1 MVVAEIALDYVVP
14 SPDLADYV
22 TLFYDFSAN
31 VPMFEDVERADHAQ
45 WRFRLSPGRGSY
57 RFADGTTQ
65 DAPDFHIVGP
75 TSGATCVR
83 AEGPVTV
90 FGLGLT
96 AAGWAAIVGVDASTM
111 LNRVLNAEILFGA
124 GRLAAT
130 ATALLQAP
138 SLAARAHLVEALI
151 RDRISAGVRPA
162 PFVRHVEAWL
172 AATPSPEM
180 ACLIGATGL
189 SRRQIERKCNALY
202 GFPPKLLARKYR
214 ALRAAV
220 ALLAGEESV
229 NDAVDRG
236 FYDQSHM
243 IREIKHFTGL
253 TPRQMCAEPNVLA
266 RLTISGRLALDGVVG
281 PLVSGT

>member
-1 MVVAEIALDYVVP
+1 MAEIELDYVVP
-14 SPDLADYV
+14 AADLADYV

-31 VPMFEDVERADHAQ
+31 VAVFEDVERADHAQ
-45 WRFRLSPGRGSY
+45 LRFRLSAGHGSY
-57 RFADGTTQ
+57 CFADGTEQ
-65 DAPDFHIVGP
+65 DAPAIHLIGP
-75 TSGATCVR
+75 TSGATSVR

-90 FGLGLT
+90 FGLGLS

-111 LNRVLNAEILFGA
+111 LNRVIDADLLFDTGALATVAAELP
-124 GRLAAT
+124 LA
-130 ATALLQAP
+130 QG
-138 SLAARAHLVEALI
+138 LAARVKLVEALI
-151 RDRISAGVRPA
+151 RDRIRGGVRPA
-162 PFVRHVEAWL
+162 PFVQHVEAWL

-180 ACLIGATGL
+180 ACLIDATGL

-220 ALLAGEESV
+220 ALVAGGESV

-253 TPRQMCAEPNVLA
+253 TPRQICAEPTALA
-266 RLTISGRLALDGVVG
+266 RLTISGRRALDGVIC

>member
-1 MVVAEIALDYVVP
+1 VAEIELDYVVP
-14 SPDLADYV
+14 APDLADYV

-31 VPMFEDVERADHAQ
+31 VPVFEDVERADHAQ
-45 WRFRLSPGRGSY
+45 LRFRLSAGRGGY
-57 RFADGTTQ
+57 CFADGTEQ
-65 DAPDFHIVGP
+65 DAPAIHLIGP

-83 AEGPVTV
+83 AEGPVAL

-111 LNRVLNAEILFGA
+111 LNRVIDAELVFGTGALA
-124 GRLAAT
+124 GVAAALPLAEG
-130 ATALLQAP
+130 LP
-138 SLAARAHLVEALI
+138 ARAKLVEALI
-151 RDRISAGVRPA
+151 RDRIRSSVRPA
-162 PFVRHVEAWL
+162 PFVQHVEAWL
-172 AATPSPEM
+172 AAAPSPEM

-220 ALLAGEESV
+220 ALVAGEETV

-253 TPRQMCAEPNVLA
+253 TPRQICAEPSVLA
-266 RLTISGRLALDGVVG
+266 RLTISGRRALDGVIC

>member
-1 MVVAEIALDYVVP
+1 MVEIELDYVVP
-14 SPDLADYV
+14 AADLVDYV

-31 VPMFEDVERADHAQ
+31 VPMFEDVERADNAQ
-45 WRFRLSPGRGSY
+45 LRFRLSPGRGSY
-57 RFADGTTQ
+57 CFADGTTQ
-65 DAPDFHIVGP
+65 DAPDVHVVGP
-75 TSGATCVR
+75 TSGAVRVR
-83 AEGPVTV
+83 AEGPVAI

-111 LNRVLNAEILFGA
+111 LNRVIDADLVFGA
-124 GRLAAT
+124 RRLAVAS
-130 ATALLQAP
+130 AALALAQGV
-138 SLAARAHLVEALI
+138 AARAKLVEALL

-162 PFVRHVEAWL
+162 PFVQHVEAWL

-189 SRRQIERKCNALY
+189 SRRQIERKCNTLY

-220 ALLAGEESV
+220 ALVAGEETV

-243 IREIKHFTGL
+243 IREIKQFTGL
-253 TPRQMCAEPNVLA
+253 TPRQICAEPNVLA

-281 PLVSGT
+281 PLISGT

>member
-1 MVVAEIALDYVVP
+1 VAEIKLDYVVP
-14 SPDLADYV
+14 APDLADYV
-22 TLFYDFSAN
+22 TLFYDFSAD
-31 VPMFEDVERADHAQ
+31 VPVFEDVERADHAQ
-45 WRFRLSPGRGSY
+45 LRFRLSPGRGSY
-57 RFADGTTQ
+57 RFADGTEQ
-65 DAPDFHIVGP
+65 DAPDIHLIGP
-75 TSGATCVR
+75 TSGSTCVR

-96 AAGWAAIVGVDASTM
+96 AAGWGAIVGVDASTM
-111 LNRVLNAEILFGA
+111 LNRVIDAERIFGA
-124 GRLAAT
+124 ASLT
-130 ATALLQAP
+130 ATVAGLRLTDGV
-138 SLAARAHLVEALI
+138 SARAKLVEALQ
-151 RDRISAGVRPA
+151 RDRISAGARPA
-162 PFVRHVEAWL
+162 LFVQHVEAWL
-172 AATPSPEM
+172 AASPSPEM

-189 SRRQIERKCNALY
+189 SRRQVERKCNALY

-220 ALLAGEESV
+220 ALVAGEESV

-253 TPRQMCAEPNVLA
+253 TPRQICAEPSALA
-266 RLTISGRLALDGVVG
+266 RLTISGRRALDGVVG